1 VTGPAQTAG
10 VALSSQQRM
19 VVAFVDVQAS
29 ATLVL
34 VVEPLGGEARVTVG
48 AGRTTCQVYDARAE
62 PRLLVALTV
71 KV

>member
-1 VTGPAQTAG
+1 MGPAQSAG
-10 VALSSQQRM
+10 AALSSQQRM

-29 ATLVL
+29 VTLVL

-48 AGRTTCQVYDARAE
+48 AGRTIFQLYDARAE
-62 PRLLVALTV
+62 PRLLLSLTT

>member
-1 VTGPAQTAG
+1 MTRPAQADG
-10 VALSSQQRM
+10 AVLSSQQRT
-19 VVAFVDVQAS
+19 VVAFVDVQVS
-29 ATLVL
+29 VTLVL

-62 PRLLVALTV
+62 PRLLFALTT